1 MWLATNFF
9 SNDQVCVFYGL
20 LYRNPHNGG
29 KKKGNMALAQL
40 SFPILFKYF
49 AMSGEVGVEDKVFQV
64 HNRSLS
70 PASVV

>member
-1 MWLATNFF
+1 MRERKRAI
-9 SNDQVCVFYGL
+9 V
-20 LYRNPHNGG
+20 
-29 KKKGNMALAQL
+29 ALARL
-40 SFPILFKYF
+40 SFPILLKYF